1 MVATTAPAPRSFVPN
16 SLDVADFSQL
26 EPLYKQLLAR
36 PLNSTA
42 DLERYL
48 ADFSELTAVVD
59 EYGSRRYVE
68 KSCHTEDEA
77 IERAYMHYVENVEPK
92 VKPLAFAI
100 QKKYLES
107 PPRSQLDPK
116 RYPILDRKWQ
126 ADVE

>member
-1 MVATTAPAPRSFVPN
+1 MVATTAPASRSFAPKT
-16 SLDVADFSQL
+16 LDVADFAQL
-26 EPLYKQLLAR
+26 EPLYQQLLAR
-36 PLNSTA
+36 PIGSPA

-77 IERAYMHYVENVEPK
+77 IERAYMHYVENIEPQ

-107 PPRSQLDPK
+107 PHR
-116 RYPILDRKWQ
+116 
-126 ADVE
+126 